1 MNRILMAG
9 LGGSR
14 GGSLRRYRAVCLGA
28 CAALALGVGVVTAA
42 SPQVDLAI
50 KAVEAVGND
59 PGKLK
64 LFCELN
70 KLLQAAGEKE
80 DAAAQ
85 KQIEDLVA
93 QIGPEFS
100 AAWDIGDE
108 LDENTE
114 DGQEFYEAVDTL
126 AEKCQ

>member
-1 MNRILMAG
+1 MKRSLMAG
-9 LGGSR
+9 LESYLGG
-14 GGSLRRYRAVCLGA
+14 YRAVCLGA
-28 CAALALGVGVVTAA
+28 CAALVLGAGVVTAA

-50 KAVEAVGND
+50 KAVEAVGSD

-80 DAAAQ
+80 DSAAQ
-85 KQIEDLVA
+85 KQIENLVA
-93 QIGPEFS
+93 QIGPDFS

-108 LDENTE
+108 LDENSE

>member
-1 MNRILMAG
+1 MKRILMT
-9 LGGSR
+9 
-14 GGSLRRYRAVCLGA
+14 AVGA
-28 CAALALGVGVVTAA
+28 GVGVFAAAALGAGSAPAA

-50 KAVEAVGND
+50 RAVQAVGND

-93 QIGPEFS
+93 QIGPDFS

-108 LDENTE
+108 LDENSE

>member
-1 MNRILMAG
+1 MKGSLMA
-9 LGGSR
+9 
-14 GGSLRRYRAVCLGA
+14 SLRGYLEGYRAVCLGA
-28 CAALALGVGVVTAA
+28 CAALVLGAGVVTAA

-64 LFCELN
+64 LFCQLN

-80 DAAAQ
+80 DAAVQ
-85 KQIEDLVA
+85 KQIEELVA
-93 QIGPEFS
+93 QMGPDFS

-108 LDENTE
+108 LDENSE

>member
-1 MNRILMAG
+1 MTRIRTAG
-9 LGGSR
+9 LG
-14 GGSLRRYRAVCLGA
+14 RYRGVWLGA
-28 CAALALGVGVVTAA
+28 CAALFLGAGVVTAA

-50 KAVEAVGND
+50 KAVEAVGNN

-108 LDENTE
+108 LDENSE

>member
-1 MNRILMAG
+1 M
-9 LGGSR
+9 
-14 GGSLRRYRAVCLGA
+14 A
-28 CAALALGVGVVTAA
+28 CAALVLGAGVVRAA
-42 SPQVDLAI
+42 SPQVQLAI

-59 PGKLK
+59 PAKLK
-64 LFCELN
+64 VFCQLN
-70 KLLQAAGEKE
+70 KLLQAAGETE
-80 DAAAQ
+80 DAAVQ

-114 DGQEFYEAVDTL
+114 DGQAFYEAVDTL